1 MTQTGLVTAA
11 REKRLPTPLQSFRV
25 SFIHATGEALARASA
40 PLVLL
45 ALCLHIGGLVV
56 TGERWRVILTRL
68 GSPISLGRAILVN
81 LAGIF
86 VRNVMPASGVGGD
99 AVRIG
104 LFRAGGASLADAA
117 VALVCGRLAE
127 VPAIVVLVIAALPAI
142 GAAILRFR
150 PAGWTWAL
158 ALAGVGIFMVF
169 WGPAAA
175 YLGRARE
182 RFGVAMPP
190 AGALAAGTAWAT
202 VSWLETAVRLMLVS
216 AALGVRLTVPQG
228 AALTVFSIVGGLVP
242 TVGSLGAIEGSL
254 MAGLVLFGVTPATA
268 TAITVVERAITYV
281 FSTAA
286 GGAALVAIGGW
297 DLAISARRSGSYRHG
312 SPD

>member
-1 MTQTGLVTAA
+1 MG
-11 REKRLPTPLQSFRV
+11 
-25 SFIHATGEALARASA
+25 FIHATGEALARASA

-45 ALCLHIGGLVV
+45 ALCLHIGGLIV

-68 GSPISLGRAILVN
+68 GSPISLGRAVLVN

-104 LFRAGGASLADAA
+104 LFRAGGASLANAA

-127 VPAIVVLVIAALPAI
+127 VPAILVLVAAGLPAVGAALIRWRPGGGTGAIVVVAAVGLVVLW
-142 GAAILRFR
+142 R
-150 PAGWTWAL
+150 
-158 ALAGVGIFMVF
+158 
-169 WGPAAA
+169 PAAA
-175 YLGRARE
+175 RIARLRE
-182 RFGVAMPP
+182 RFGVVAPP
-190 AGALAAGTAWAT
+190 AVAVAAGTAWAT
-202 VSWLETAVRLMLVS
+202 LSWLETAVRLMVVS

-228 AALTVFSIVGGLVP
+228 AALTVFSILGGLVP

-254 MAGLVLFGVTPATA
+254 MAGLLLFGVPPSTA

-286 GGAALVAIGGW
+286 GGAALMAVGGW
-297 DLAISARRSGSYRHG
+297 DLAISARRSGSYPPG

>member
-1 MTQTGLVTAA
+1 MSAF
-11 REKRLPTPLQSFRV
+11 LQG
-25 SFIHATGEALARASA
+25 IGGALARASV

-45 ALCLHIGGLVV
+45 ALLLHVGGLVV
-56 TGERWRVILTRL
+56 TGERWRTILTRL
-68 GSPISLGRAILVN
+68 GSPISLGRAVLVN

-104 LFRAGGASLADAA
+104 LFRAAGAPLASAT
-117 VALVCGRLAE
+117 VTLVCGRLAE
-127 VPAIVVLVIAALPAI
+127 VPAIVVLVAAALPAL
-142 GAAILRFR
+142 GAAILRS
-150 PAGWTWAL
+150 PAAGWAVGAAL
-158 ALAGVGIFMVF
+158 VAGAAAVVF
-169 WGPAAA
+169 WRP
-175 YLGRARE
+175 LGVRIVRLRE
-182 RFGVAMPP
+182 RFGVAAPP
-190 AGALAAGTAWAT
+190 AGALVSATAWAT
-202 VSWLETAVRLMLVS
+202 LSWLETVARLMVVC
-216 AALGVRLTVPQG
+216 AALGVRLTIPQG

-254 MAGLVLFGVTPATA
+254 MAALLLFGVPAATA

-297 DLAISARRSGSYRHG
+297 DLVISGRRSGSYPRA
-312 SPD
+312 SPDETRV